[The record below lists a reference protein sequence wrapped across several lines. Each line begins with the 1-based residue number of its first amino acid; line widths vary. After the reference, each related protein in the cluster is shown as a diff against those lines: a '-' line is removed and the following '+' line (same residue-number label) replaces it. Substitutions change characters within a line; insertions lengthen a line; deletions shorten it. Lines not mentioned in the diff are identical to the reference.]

1 MTAFDHK
8 MRLLDLD
15 GKIQEAEREMKD
27 ILDQLNLDRI
37 DSLNDIR
44 DARLRAR
51 YDRLQLKV
59 KDLKRKKK
67 GGYRYN
73 SGRKSKYEGY
83 ETCVIRVPKIFRE
96 EIERFIEQKMAQCG
110 CEKHLTEYEKKK
122 EEERVEKRRQEEER
136 NWAFWHKR
144 IQGLMDDTASEEEPS
159 ALTDEVHEP

>member
-27 ILDQLNLDRI
+27 ILDKLNLDRI

-110 CEKHLTEYEKKK
+110 CEKHLTEYEKRKGSKK
-122 EEERVEKRRQEEER
+122 EGRKKKGTGRSGVKGYKTCRMIPLPKK
-136 NWAFWHKR
+136 NLLH
-144 IQGLMDDTASEEEPS
+144 
-159 ALTDEVHEP
+159 

>member
-59 KDLKRKKK
+59 KDLRRKKK

-73 SGRKSKYEGY
+73 SGRKSKYDCF
-83 ETCVIRVPKIFRE
+83 ETCVIRVPKILRE
-96 EIERFIEQKMAQCG
+96 EIERFVEQRMAQCG
-110 CEKHLTEYEKKK
+110 CEKHLTEFEKKK

-136 NWAFWHKR
+136 NWAFWRKR

-159 ALTDEVHEP
+159 ALTDEVHES

>member
-27 ILDQLNLDRI
+27 ILDKLNLDRI

-67 GGYRYN
+67 GGYR
-73 SGRKSKYEGY
+73 
-83 ETCVIRVPKIFRE
+83 
-96 EIERFIEQKMAQCG
+96 
-110 CEKHLTEYEKKK
+110 
-122 EEERVEKRRQEEER
+122 
-136 NWAFWHKR
+136 
-144 IQGLMDDTASEEEPS
+144 
-159 ALTDEVHEP
+159 